1 MASNLIIARGAVG
14 HVPPIS
20 LAFWRWFFVV
30 LILLPFLYKKIFSN
44 IKDLKKEWLKLFFL
58 GSMACGVCGAFP
70 FIAGKTTT
78 ATNMGI
84 IYSSSPIFIIIL
96 SNIFFSE
103 IIKKIQ
109 IIGLLICITGVLLI
123 ISKGDISQLYNL
135 KFTSGDLW
143 ILGSAIGWALYSVY
157 LLNWKSNF
165 DIYLRFFF
173 ISFFGALSLLPF
185 YFLEELYMNEQTFF
199 SSNFLFWVLFGAL
212 SPGIIAFTM
221 YTKVQKYLGAS
232 KTGFTLYLYALY
244 AAFYGV
250 ILFGEKLESYHFVSA
265 CLVFFGIYLVNK
277 KKNLIFNRKK

>member
-14 HVPPIS
+14 YVPPIS
-20 LAFWRWFFVV
+20 LAFWRWTFVV
-30 LILLPFLYKKIFSN
+30 IILLPFLYRGILINSKN
-44 IKDLKKEWLKLFFL
+44 LQKEWLKLFFL

-78 ATNMGI
+78 TANMGI
-84 IYSSSPIFIIIL
+84 IYSSSPIFIILL
-96 SNIFFSE
+96 SKIFFSE

-109 IIGLLICITGVLLI
+109 IVGLLICIMGVLLV
-123 ISKGDISQLYNL
+123 ISKGNILELYNL
-135 KFTSGDLW
+135 EFTSGDLW

-165 DIYLRFFF
+165 DIYIRFFF
-173 ISFFGALSLLPF
+173 ISFFGAISLLPF
-185 YFLEELYMNEQTFF
+185 YFLEEIFLNDPTSFSREFF
-199 SSNFLFWVLFGAL
+199 FWALFGAL

-232 KTGFTLYLYALY
+232 RTGFTLYLYALY

-250 ILFGEKLESYHFVSA
+250 ILFGEKLETYHFISA

-277 KKNLIFNRKK
+277 KKKL